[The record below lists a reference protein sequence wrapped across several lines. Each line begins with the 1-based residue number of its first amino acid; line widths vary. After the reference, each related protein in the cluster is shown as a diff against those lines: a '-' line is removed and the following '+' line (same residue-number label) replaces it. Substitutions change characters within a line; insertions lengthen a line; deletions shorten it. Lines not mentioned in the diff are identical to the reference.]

1 MPDATMDDAG
11 EAGTPGDD
19 SGVEAGG
26 YVDAGGY
33 NPEICSSACMTAT
46 GCPTQSCYAASANP
60 VAMPA
65 VAGVAETLLYP
76 TYAHDSNLATRY
88 STGAPAVGME
98 WFQVDLCRSV
108 TVSGVTL
115 DDTTDPTDQAAAY
128 TVQVSLDGSTWTDVA
143 TSAPISDAG
152 SESGAG
158 DAGVDAGVSAL
169 PAVLTITFPPV
180 SARYVR
186 FNQTGTLPTSARTG
200 APHWWSIDEFTVA
213 CPAVMSDGGDGGA
226 TDAAMSDSASE

>member
-1 MPDATMDDAG
+1 M
-11 EAGTPGDD
+11 
-19 SGVEAGG
+19 
-26 YVDAGGY
+26 
-33 NPEICSSACMTAT
+33 CSSACMTAT

-60 VAMPA
+60 VADPA
-65 VAGVAETLLYP
+65 TAGVPATLLYP
-76 TYAHDSNLATRY
+76 AYGHDGLLSTRY

-98 WFQVDLCRSV
+98 WFQVDLCRTV

-128 TVQVSLDGSTWTDVA
+128 KVQVSLDGNTWTDVA
-143 TSAPISDAG
+143 TSSTISDAG

-158 DAGVDAGVSAL
+158 DAGVEAGLAPEAGAP

-186 FNQTGTLPTSARTG
+186 FNQTGMLPVSARTG
-200 APHWWSIDEFTVA
+200 LSHWWSVDEFTVA
-213 CPAVMSDGGDGGA
+213 CPSGDDGGA
-226 TDAAMSDSASE
+226 GDAATSDSATSDSATSDSATSDSASD